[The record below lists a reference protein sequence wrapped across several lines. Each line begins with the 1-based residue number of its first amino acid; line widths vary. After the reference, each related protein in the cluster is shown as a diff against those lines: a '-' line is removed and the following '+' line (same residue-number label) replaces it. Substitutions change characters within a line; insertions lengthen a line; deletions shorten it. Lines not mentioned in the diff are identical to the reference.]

1 MSSSLK
7 QVRRIMFVMFAATTG
22 VVACDS
28 VTAPNQSAAELRAVD
43 RQVIEADLMD
53 DIERFRSR
61 GSDSKTEAEAEV
73 EAE

>member
-7 QVRRIMFVMFAATTG
+7 QVRRIMFVTFAAAIG

-28 VTAPNQSAAELRAVD
+28 VTAPDRSVAAELRAVD
-43 RQVIEADLMD
+43 SQVNEAELMD

-61 GSDSKTEAEAEV
+61 GSGSKTEV
-73 EAE
+73 E

>member
-7 QVRRIMFVMFAATTG
+7 QVRRIMLVTFAATTG

-28 VTAPNQSAAELRAVD
+28 VTAPDQSVAAELTAID
-43 RQVIEADLMD
+43 RQVTEADLME

-61 GSDSKTEAEAEV
+61 GSGSKSEV
-73 EAE
+73 EAG